1 MVAQGERLQD
11 ICRHDRVS
19 FDTDKYV
26 PPCFCVLQSSML
38 CSDSDASAA
47 APHSFSSLI
56 QSLPS
61 CWGWVCRAPKLRGLR
76 ILEIVMEN
84 KGGVTIPRW
93 AFGLAAA
100 VVALLVVLVIVLIP
114 GGKDSNP
121 VAAGSSNNEQSQPA
135 SSSTAEPSI
144 SALAA
149 SSSASTNH
157 RAVCDVRVPTGKEF
171 SADIPSDYTWEQM
184 SDGGHYPVSKIY
196 GPTVRQGRLGQCFAH
211 NPTGAAMSAI
221 NAMVVIGNTEIPA
234 DARHA
239 IFSSRYDGKPDPW
252 EDGESS
258 DSGDDM
264 PDYVSVIYAYSIQ
277 GYSTE
282 RATVKVYL
290 MVQKQGGSISIAWV
304 PIRMVWEDG
313 DWRFDSEKSELTTNL
328 LMDESD
334 DPSQR
339 FTIGKEKFAEWGF
352 KR

>member
-11 ICRHDRVS
+11 ICKHDRVS

-221 NAMVVIGNTEIPA
+221 NAMAVIGNTEIPA

>member
-1 MVAQGERLQD
+1 MVGLLLTPITTCRRVLRLA
-11 ICRHDRVS
+11 
-19 FDTDKYV
+19 
-26 PPCFCVLQSSML
+26 VLDVAL
-38 CSDSDASAA
+38 WLRGVLRYRIL
-47 APHSFSSLI
+47 SSLI
-56 QSLPS
+56 QSLSPPPRPGVGLS
-61 CWGWVCRAPKLRGLR
+61 DAPQMRGLR

-93 AFGLAAA
+93 ALAAA
-100 VVALLVVLVIVLIP
+100 VVALLVLLVIVLIP

-121 VAAGSSNNEQSQPA
+121 VAAGSSNNTEQSQPA

-157 RAVCDVRVPTGKEF
+157 RAVCDVKVPTGKEF

-184 SDGGHYPVSKIY
+184 TDSVHYPVSKIY

-221 NAMVVIGNTEIPA
+221 NAMVVIGNDEIPA
-234 DARHA
+234 DARRA
-239 IFSSRYDGKPDPW
+239 IFSSRYNGKPGPW

-258 DSGDDM
+258 DSDDDM
-264 PDYVSVIYAYSIQ
+264 SNYVSAIYAYSIQ

-282 RATVKVYL
+282 RATVKVY
-290 MVQKQGGSISIAWV
+290 MMAQKQGGSISIGWV

-313 DWRFDSEKSELTTNL
+313 DWRFDSEKSETKTNI

-339 FTIGKEKFAEWGF
+339 FTIGKSKLIEWGF
-352 KR
+352 KL